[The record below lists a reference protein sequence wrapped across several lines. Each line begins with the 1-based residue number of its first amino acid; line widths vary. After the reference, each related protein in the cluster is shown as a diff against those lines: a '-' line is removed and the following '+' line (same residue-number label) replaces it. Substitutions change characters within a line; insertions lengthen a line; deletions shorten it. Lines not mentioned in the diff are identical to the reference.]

1 MRRVA
6 ATIATDVRLQYR
18 NGFYA
23 ATALVV
29 VFSIVLLR
37 WLPDDM
43 ARLILPVVLLQNVLV
58 NSFYFASG
66 LLLLERVEGTLPA
79 QAATPLRPGE
89 YVASKAVT
97 LTALSVVESLL
108 IAVAV
113 FGAEARAA
121 AMAAGIALA
130 AALFCLAG
138 LALAARHDGVNSF
151 LMPSV
156 LYTFL
161 LTLPILGVF
170 GVGSSSWYLPHPAQ
184 GPLTL
189 MQIDAPHTPGIVAY
203 AIGYPLL
210 WMPLLY
216 LWSRRAVIRLRHA

>member
-1 MRRVA
+1 MRRLA
-6 ATIATDVRLQYR
+6 ATVGTDLRLQFR
-18 NGFYA
+18 NGFYY

-29 VFSIVLLR
+29 CFSIALLR
-37 WLPDDM
+37 WLPPEM
-43 ARLILPVVLLQNVLV
+43 ARLILPAVVLENVLV

-97 LTALSVVESLL
+97 LTALSLVESLL

-113 FGAEARAA
+113 FGTEARPA
-121 AMAAGIALA
+121 AMAAGVALA
-130 AALFCLAG
+130 AVLFCLAG
-138 LALAARHDGVNSF
+138 IALVARHDGVNGF

-161 LTLPILGVF
+161 LTLPVLGLF
-170 GVGSSSWYLPHPAQ
+170 GVGSSSWYLPHPVQ
-184 GPLTL
+184 GPLML
-189 MQIDAPHTPGIVAY
+189 MQIDAPRTPGVVAY

-210 WMPLLY
+210 WAPLLY